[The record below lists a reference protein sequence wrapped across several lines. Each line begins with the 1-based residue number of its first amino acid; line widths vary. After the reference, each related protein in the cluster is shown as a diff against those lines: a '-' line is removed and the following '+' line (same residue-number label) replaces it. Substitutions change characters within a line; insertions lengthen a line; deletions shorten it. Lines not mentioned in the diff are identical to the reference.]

1 MFQQEQLEE
10 HAFPVLYPKG
20 KFGLTYSRSKPIT
33 DLKFIQ
39 SRLFNKDPRW
49 WNNVVWMFWALNTF
63 EMRKLQN
70 DISIVSRMKKQNNQ
84 LLTAG
89 DLTNP
94 SSESLSQ
101 SYMFMKN
108 ICGTAAYWKDQLL
121 DLLAKIN
128 TLGPPTFF
136 ITLTA
141 NDLHWPE
148 LVVLTYTRG
157 SCTNVTRREAIS
169 PQKTSFRSSYVL
181 RAQIRFL
188 YQKCY

>member
-1 MFQQEQLEE
+1 
-10 HAFPVLYPKG
+10 
-20 KFGLTYSRSKPIT
+20 
-33 DLKFIQ
+33 
-39 SRLFNKDPRW
+39 
-49 WNNVVWMFWALNTF
+49 
-63 EMRKLQN
+63 
-70 DISIVSRMKKQNNQ
+70 MKKQNNQ

-108 ICGTAAYWKDQLL
+108 IRGTAAFWKDQLL

-148 LVVLTYTRG
+148 LFVLINHTLTQEAVAQMSPGEKLDLLRRHPLEAVMFFEHRLDSFTKNVIKARINHWA
-157 SCTNVTRREAIS
+157 SCE
-169 PQKTSFRSSYVL
+169 
-181 RAQIRFL
+181 
-188 YQKCY
+188 